1 MLNLM
6 CGGTG
11 SLGWTIA
18 LVVLIVLMVVY
29 LIFGTI
35 NRKKQQEE
43 AMKMLNDLKV
53 GDKVVTNAGVYGEIV
68 SQKETNMGKIVVLKT
83 GEDGGK
89 ASYITINASVILGI
103 DQKEDLIL
111 DEQGNVIEPEVA
123 KEQVMKKTSEE
134 KKDILDKEAT
144 TPENLD
150 TKNVED
156 SSQLA
161 EEEIKEES
169 LADKVRRKTRK
180 KDK

>member
-6 CGGTG
+6 CEGTG

-18 LVVLIVLMVVY
+18 LVALIVLMVVY

-111 DEQGNVIEPEVA
+111 DEQGNVIEPEIA

-134 KKDILDKEAT
+134 KKDVSDKEVT

-150 TKNVED
+150 AKNVED

-161 EEEIKEES
+161 EEETKEES
-169 LADKVRRKTRK
+169 LADKVRKKTRK

>member
-1 MLNLM
+1 MFSLL
-6 CGGTG
+6 CEG
-11 SLGWTIA
+11 SGSGNLGWTIA
-18 LVVLIVLMVVY
+18 LIVLIVLMVIY

-83 GEDGGK
+83 GEEGGK
-89 ASYITINASVILGI
+89 ASFITINASVILGI

-111 DEQGNVIEPEVA
+111 DEQGNVIEPEAA
-123 KEQVMKKTSEE
+123 KEQVMKKTASDEKKDTKDASQENTDAKDQEDSNKVNEEE
-134 KKDILDKEAT
+134 KK
-144 TPENLD
+144 
-150 TKNVED
+150 
-156 SSQLA
+156 
-161 EEEIKEES
+161 EEG
-169 LADKVRRKTRK
+169 LADRVRKKTRK

>member
-6 CGGTG
+6 CEGTG
-11 SLGWTIA
+11 GLGWTIA

-134 KKDILDKEAT
+134 KKDVLDKEAT
-144 TPENLD
+144 TPKNLD

-161 EEEIKEES
+161 EEETKAES
-169 LADKVRRKTRK
+169 LADKVRKKTRK

>member
-6 CGGTG
+6 CEGTG

-43 AMKMLNDLKV
+43 VMKMLNDLKV

-134 KKDILDKEAT
+134 KKVVSDKEAT